1 VQIRI
6 LPEKLTLLWNGN
18 NTQKTMPNNQTK
30 RGSKPAGRAS
40 LDDDPFP
47 EKTCL
52 GRRPSETKPAALS
65 LIRTSFKVDLKWP
78 RPGSG
83 SWP

>member
-30 RGSKPAGRAS
+30 RGSKPAGRAL
-40 LDDDPFP
+40 LDDDPSR
-47 EKTCL
+47 K
-52 GRRPSETKPAALS
+52 RPVSAVALAKRS
-65 LIRTSFKVDLKWP
+65 RP
-78 RPGSG
+78 R
-83 SWP
+83 